1 MAVPAIRDDEAI
13 MARVLMVDNSEVVL
27 KIAEDL
33 LLETGNEVLAYTSSR
48 QALQQL
54 KTQSFDLIVTD
65 IYMPDADG
73 LEVIREAKQFSPQT
87 PIIAMSGMTGRMNML
102 KVAQHL
108 GACCTLLKP
117 FTRTEF
123 LSAVS
128 TALESG
134 KTAAGNCQESVSQPE
149 KCPPAG
155 SPSPAQKIVS
165 NGAVR

>member
-1 MAVPAIRDDEAI
+1 
-13 MARVLMVDNSEVVL
+13 MARILMVDDSEVVL
-27 KIAEDL
+27 KIAKEL
-33 LLETGNEVLAYTSSR
+33 LLEAEHEVLAYTSSR
-48 QALQQL
+48 EALQQL
-54 KTQSFDLIVTD
+54 RTQTFDLIITD

-73 LEVIREAKQFSPQT
+73 LEVIRDAQRIAPQT

-108 GACCTLLKP
+108 GACCTVMKP

-134 KTAAGNCQESVSQPE
+134 KVAGGGGESVLA

-155 SPSPAQKIVS
+155 SPGRRVLS
-165 NGAVR
+165 NRAVR